1 MLFRTKETARATG
14 DMSPSTRGR
23 RGRDGDDDD
32 TALVAAVEA
41 HGDGPP
47 PSGAEV
53 RGAFDVMRDAEARV
67 PTARVGALVRAL
79 GAHVEAG
86 ERDMLRKCEEVV
98 DKNSLGWF
106 ELGKVRRRRR
116 RRRREEPTRGTDPG
130 VARERFFAGK
140 RVTARLSVC
149 TESTVCDSPILV
161 DRLLGFVRADR
172 MTHWLTHD

>member
-41 HGDGPP
+41 HGEGPP

-116 RRRREEPTRGTDPG
+116 RRREGPTRGTDARDRPG
-130 VARERFFAGK
+130 GGARALFRGK
-140 RVTARLSVC
+140 EGHRAIVC
-149 TESTVCDSPILV
+149 VYQIDGL
-161 DRLLGFVRADR
+161 
-172 MTHWLTHD
+172 

>member
-1 MLFRTKETARATG
+1 
-14 DMSPSTRGR
+14 MSPSTRGR

-32 TALVAAVEA
+32 TALAAAVEA
-41 HGDGPP
+41 HGEGPP

-116 RRRREEPTRGTDPG
+116 RRRRREGPTRGTDARDRRVGPTRG
-130 VARERFFAGK
+130 WRESAFSRERGSPRDCLCVPNRRFVIRRFWWIDFWVSFARTG
-140 RVTARLSVC
+140 
-149 TESTVCDSPILV
+149 
-161 DRLLGFVRADR
+161 
-172 MTHWLTHD
+172 